1 MLPIGQTIRE
11 LRLLKGLSL
20 SQVAQLSDMDKSYLS
35 KIENDKRDPSITSL
49 EKICTAI
56 EVPLSILILM
66 CDENEDGPFSALTDD
81 LKELVREIVRA

>member
-1 MLPIGQTIRE
+1 MLPIGQTIKE

-49 EKICTAI
+49 EKICAAI
-56 EVPLSILILM
+56 EIPLCILILM
-66 CDENEDGPFSALTDD
+66 CDENEDGPFNVLTDE
-81 LKELVREIVRA
+81 LKELAREIISA